1 MLLHLLVQETHFFLL
16 NLNKFT
22 PYQPISAQIKK
33 KNELTARTEMVSSP
47 EAGARAIEKIISGI
61 ANIQITGNLIAKND
75 NNPKLSGIFEGM
87 NISFFADISSMT
99 FDSVHILQVYL
110 LRNAF
115 EYFE

>member
-1 MLLHLLVQETHFFLL
+1 MLLHLLVQETHFFRL
-16 NLNKFT
+16 NLNNLI
-22 PYQPISAQIKK
+22 PCQPISAQIKK
-33 KNELTARTEMVSSP
+33 KKELTARTRIVSPP
-47 EAGARAIEKIISGI
+47 ETGTRAIEKINSGI
-61 ANIQITGNLIAKND
+61 ASIQITGNLIAKND

-99 FDSVHILQVYL
+99 LDSVHILQVYL